1 MYSSRVNF
9 IKFACYRR
17 RYIKKLSTNIVDN
30 VIYNAIRTIMY
41 HQERFSPTIF
51 SDNGSMICE
60 PNYSDNSD
68 DDYIIFNM
76 SDLEN

>member
-1 MYSSRVNF
+1 M
-9 IKFACYRR
+9 KFACYRR
-17 RYIKKLSTNIVDN
+17 RYIKKISANIVENAIHD
-30 VIYNAIRTIMY
+30 AIRTTIY
-41 HQERFSPTIF
+41 DQQRLSPTIF